1 MGRTAKRTAVLVFL
15 IAAALGGCGDQDPE
29 FARKALEAERKL
41 SEAQAQLAEARE
53 QLARCQ
59 GELTRAREKL
69 AGAEDRADQ
78 LAGQLSS
85 ERIERKG
92 AEAATEAV
100 ESDFYIAAAV
110 SLSAV
115 LAAFLLLMLLL
126 RELAARKALVRFL
139 LWIKR
144 RGEHA

>member
-1 MGRTAKRTAVLVFL
+1 MGRTAKLEVLLLFL
-15 IAAALGGCGDQDPE
+15 ALAALAGCGDQDPE

-41 SEAQAQLAEARE
+41 SEGQAELAEAGE
-53 QLARCQ
+53 ELARCR

-69 AGAEDRADQ
+69 SAAEDRADQ
-78 LAGQLSS
+78 LARQLSS
-85 ERIERKG
+85 ERIERRG

-126 RELAARKALVRFL
+126 RELVARKALVRFL

-144 RGEHA
+144 RGEHG